1 MLGMEAVPR
10 WEHFEHRA
18 DIGVRGV
25 GQTLAQAFEQAAL
38 AMTAVVVEPATVRT
52 PQSLHIE
59 CTSSDLDLLLV
70 EWLNRLVYEM
80 SVRRMLFG
88 RFTVHVEGTRLA
100 AEIQGEAVDVVR
112 HQPVVEVKA
121 ATMTGLRVGQQ
132 PDGLWI
138 AQCVVDV

>member
-1 MLGMEAVPR
+1 MEAVPR

-18 DIGVRGV
+18 DMGVRGV
-25 GQTLAQAFEQAAL
+25 GRTLAQAFEQAAL
-38 AMTAVVVEPATVRT
+38 AMTAVVVDIEAVRT
-52 PQSLHIE
+52 PQSLHVE
-59 CTSSDLDLLLV
+59 CSSSDLDLLLV
-70 EWLNRLVYEM
+70 EWLNRIVYEM

-88 RFTVHVEGTRLA
+88 HFTVHVEGTRLA

-112 HQPVVEVKA
+112 HQPAVEVKG

-132 PDGLWI
+132 PDGIWI